1 MPISFFLNG
10 KIKRLNKKTEL
21 IERIKLLAFLEC
33 KEIGNIS
40 VIFLSDD
47 ELLAINKQFL
57 KHNYYTDI
65 ITFDYTKNNVI
76 SGELYLSIDRIKENA
91 LTFKVSTDEE
101 LRRVI
106 LHGILHLCGYKD
118 KSSKDLKK
126 MRKKEDYYL
135 NLKVE

>member
-1 MPISFFLNG
+1 
-10 KIKRLNKKTEL
+10 
-21 IERIKLLAFLEC
+21 LAFLEC